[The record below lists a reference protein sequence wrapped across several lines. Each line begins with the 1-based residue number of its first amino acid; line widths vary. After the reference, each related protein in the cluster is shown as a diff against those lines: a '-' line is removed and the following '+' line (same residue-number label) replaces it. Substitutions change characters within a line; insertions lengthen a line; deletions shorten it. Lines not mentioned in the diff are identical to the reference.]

1 MGCIRDAV
9 MVDEIRRHCAQP
21 ILRLGS
27 STMSDSA
34 QSRSPHGAHDHD
46 RHGHAGH
53 SHAHHHGAAAAG
65 SADEWRIG
73 WAFVII
79 FVFMLVEVAGGLISG
94 SLALLA
100 DAGHMVSDAV
110 ALGMSWAA
118 LRIGKRPAD
127 HKRSYGYRRVEVLVA
142 FVNGCTL
149 FVIAAWILFEA
160 VRRFAAPIE
169 VLGGPMLAVAIA
181 GLLANIVAFLILQGG
196 DRENLNMRS
205 AWLHVLGDL
214 LGFVVA
220 IIAAVVIL
228 FTGWSPV
235 DPLLSILVA
244 VLILKSAGE
253 IVKSSAHIL
262 LEGTPAGFDPGEV
275 RDDLI
280 AAVPAVVE
288 VHHVHAWS
296 ITQEQSLVTLHVRCE
311 QGSDSTTVVS
321 AVNRRLKERFGLRHS
336 TIQIDHQDCE
346 DEHHH

>member
-1 MGCIRDAV
+1 
-9 MVDEIRRHCAQP
+9 
-21 ILRLGS
+21 
-27 STMSDSA
+27 MSDSA
-34 QSRSPHGAHDHD
+34 QPHASHGHDHEA
-46 RHGHAGH
+46 HGHAGH
-53 SHAHHHGAAAAG
+53 GHAHHHGAAAAG

-110 ALGMSWAA
+110 ALAMSWAA

-127 HKRSYGYRRVEVLVA
+127 HQRSYGYRRMEVLVA

-149 FVIAAWILFEA
+149 FAIAAWIVFEA
-160 VRRFAAPIE
+160 VRRFAAPVE
-169 VLGGPMLAVAIA
+169 VLGGTMLAVAIA

-196 DRENLNMRS
+196 NWENLNMRS

-220 IIAAVVIL
+220 IIAAMVIL
-228 FTGWSPV
+228 FTGWSPI
-235 DPLLSILVA
+235 DPLLSIAVA
-244 VLILKSAGE
+244 LLILKSAGE
-253 IVKSSAHIL
+253 IVRSSAHIL
-262 LEGTPAGFDPGEV
+262 LEGTPAGFDPGAV

-288 VHHVHAWS
+288 VHHMHAWS
-296 ITQEQSLVTLHVRCE
+296 ITQEQSLVTLHVRCASE
-311 QGSDSTTVVS
+311 CDTTTVVT
-321 AVNRRLKERFGLRHS
+321 AVNRRLKERFGINHS
-336 TIQIDHQDCE
+336 TIQVDHEDCD

>member
-1 MGCIRDAV
+1 
-9 MVDEIRRHCAQP
+9 
-21 ILRLGS
+21 
-27 STMSDSA
+27 MSDSA
-34 QSRSPHGAHDHD
+34 QSHPPHGHDHAA
-46 RHGHAGH
+46 HGHAGYG
-53 SHAHHHGAAAAG
+53 HAQHHGAAAG

-110 ALGMSWAA
+110 ALAMSWAA

-127 HKRSYGYRRVEVLVA
+127 HQRSYGYRRVEVLVA

-149 FVIAAWILFEA
+149 FAIAGWIVFEA
-160 VRRFAAPIE
+160 VRRFADPVE

-220 IIAAVVIL
+220 IVAAVVIL
-228 FTGWSPV
+228 FTGWSPI

-244 VLILKSAGE
+244 ILILKSAAE

-262 LEGTPAGFDPGEV
+262 LEGTPPGFDPGAV

-280 AAVPAVVE
+280 AAVPTVVE
-288 VHHVHAWS
+288 VHHIHAWS
-296 ITQEQSLVTLHVRCE
+296 ITQEQSLVTLHVRCAPE
-311 QGSDSTTVVS
+311 CDTTTVVT
-321 AVNRRLKERFGLRHS
+321 AINRRLKERFGLSHS
-336 TIQIDHQDCE
+336 TIQVDHEDCE